1 MISRDSTVRILFYSV
16 LFYSN
21 IGAPSDCLN
30 LCAPRVNVNV
40 NVNFNK
46 LIIISSCLVELM
58 VSLAPILLP
67 LYKLTYI
74 LNISR

>member
-1 MISRDSTVRILFYSV
+1 MISRDSTVPILFY
-16 LFYSN
+16 N

-46 LIIISSCLVELM
+46 LIIIVVELM